1 MIRREQRRLDRAF
14 AALVAA
20 VAPAAAAA
28 QACSQD
34 STWVQSTDAGR
45 DVTTSDRGT
54 GPGSDDVAQP
64 VVDAG
69 GPDRI
74 CGYSLT
80 VLDSGTFDADGALDP
95 ACEYTLPCGLPPNVA
110 LIGCDLYVAGPDGAP
125 QMSPALGCRLV
136 EGQGC
141 LADAYA
147 PTESGAVTFTCL
159 DCLGGSGRR
168 PLGLARLA
176 RVRAPN
182 QLGARFARASHDEAA
197 SVAAFVRMRAELAR
211 HGAPSALV
219 SAAERAARDEV
230 RHARMMEAHARAC
243 GARVPSPRIR
253 KKTAPR
259 TLEAIARENAVE
271 GCVAETMGALLAR
284 WQAAHARTPGLRED
298 FAKIAADEARHAAL
312 SWAVAR
318 WAEDRLDDRARA
330 RVARARARAIERLR
344 KDARRRSSS
353 PVDLVLGAPSRA
365 QRIALVEGL
374 IEALALG

>member
-1 MIRREQRRLDRAF
+1 MIRREQRRLNRAF

-20 VAPAAAAA
+20 VAPAAAVA

-34 STWVQSTDAGR
+34 ATWVQSTDAGR
-45 DVTTSDRGT
+45 DVTTNDQRT

-64 VVDAG
+64 TTDAG

-80 VLDSGTFDADGALDP
+80 VLDSGTLDADGALDP
-95 ACEYTLPCGLPPNVA
+95 ACEYTLPCGLPSNVA

-125 QMSPALGCRLV
+125 QTSPALGCRLV

-141 LADAYA
+141 FADAYA
-147 PTESGAVTFTCL
+147 PTESGAVTFACI

-182 QLGARFARASHDEAA
+182 ALGARFARASHDEAA
-197 SVAAFVRMRAELAR
+197 SVDAFVRMRAELVL
-211 HGAPSALV
+211 HGAPAALV

-230 RHARMMEAHARAC
+230 RHARMMETHAHAC

-253 KKTAPR
+253 KKTAAR
-259 TLEAIARENAVE
+259 SLEAIARENAVE
-271 GCVAETMGALLAR
+271 GCVAETMGALVAR
-284 WQAAHARTPGLRED
+284 WQAAHARTPALRED
-298 FAKIAADEARHAAL
+298 FGKIAVDEARHAAL

-318 WAEDRLDDRARA
+318 WAEARLDDRARA
-330 RVARARARAIERLR
+330 RVQRARARAVEALR
-344 KDARRRSSS
+344 KRARRRSRSS
-353 PVDLVLGAPSRA
+353 ADVFLGAPSRA
-365 QRIALVEGL
+365 ERIALVEGL
-374 IEALALG
+374 IVRLALA